1 LVFFIQVNGNKSGFE
16 VVYLESYGGG
26 KKHLESLSRFEFDGD
41 SPGSELKY
49 RLHIGLL
56 DKGDQPQWGDLASL
70 ELRIY

>member
-1 LVFFIQVNGNKSGFE
+1 MWWP
-16 VVYLESYGGG
+16 
-26 KKHLESLSRFEFDGD
+26 KKHLESLSGFELDGE

-70 ELRIY
+70 ELEIS